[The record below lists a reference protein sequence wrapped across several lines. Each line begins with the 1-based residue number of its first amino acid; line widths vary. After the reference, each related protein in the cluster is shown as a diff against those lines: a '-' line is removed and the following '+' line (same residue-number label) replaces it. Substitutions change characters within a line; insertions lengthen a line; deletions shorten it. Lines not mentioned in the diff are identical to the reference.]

1 MIHRRPSSLFWP
13 LQVGGWAAFGTAMAL
28 SRVGIYPLDYMVVSK
43 GMLAGLGFAA
53 TLGLRSL
60 YRWLLRRRQPA
71 PVALLGAC
79 VVVSCAASLLMTG
92 LYNVAS
98 AEYASSYF
106 GRPVEVGTLGQL
118 FSGAVYHAFA
128 LLAWS
133 VLYFGIKYH
142 LAYEAEHERS
152 LRAEAHAHQAQL
164 RALRYQINPH
174 FLFNTLNAISAQVVM
189 ERNQEA
195 TKMIA
200 RLSDL
205 LRLTLGTEGR
215 HEVPLG
221 DEVDF
226 LRRYLEIEQLRF
238 GDRLRVEYDVPVENL
253 AACVPAMML
262 QPLVENAI
270 KHAIAPREAG
280 GSIAIRAWRD
290 GDTLALQ
297 VLDDG
302 PGFDAGA
309 AATHDGVGL
318 ANVRERLLQLYDDR
332 GTLDVGRSSAGGAYV
347 TLRLPFRE
355 AETEPLLAIAQ

>member
-1 MIHRRPSSLFWP
+1 MRRAISAAPSKSEPSGSSSPGPSTTRSPSS
-13 LQVGGWAAFGTAMAL
+13 
-28 SRVGIYPLDYMVVSK
+28 R
-43 GMLAGLGFAA
+43 
-53 TLGLRSL
+53 
-60 YRWLLRRRQPA
+60 
-71 PVALLGAC
+71 GAC
-79 VVVSCAASLLMTG
+79 ST
-92 LYNVAS
+92 S
-98 AEYASSYF
+98 A
-106 GRPVEVGTLGQL
+106 
-118 FSGAVYHAFA
+118 
-128 LLAWS
+128 
-133 VLYFGIKYH
+133 
-142 LAYEAEHERS
+142 HERS

-270 KHAIAPREAG
+270 KHGIAPRSAPG
-280 GSIAIRAWRD
+280 RIRIAAQRVGEMLELEVSD
-290 GDTLALQ
+290 N
-297 VLDDG
+297 G
-302 PGFDAGA
+302 PGISDHSPRRGQ
-309 AATHDGVGL
+309 GVGL
-318 ANVRERLLQLYDDR
+318 SNTRARLKQLYPSQHR
-332 GTLDVGRSSAGGAYV
+332 LEIGNAMEGGACIRIY
-347 TLRLPFRE
+347 LPFRTTGVQ
-355 AETEPLLAIAQ
+355 APAAKAAPPLAHTA